1 MTETNNKTPWWSLG
15 GRLGGK
21 AANNAVGDADNDSAE
36 KLTKKKGITLSLS
49 DKHEPFG
56 SISIDRIKTILEEED
71 FGELQSLF
79 FYMMRDLKVASAVF
93 SRREPLLALDYKITT
108 ENKDFAEWL
117 EGEDVDL
124 EELINL
130 LSFSVYYGVSL
141 IDVTYDAVAGVS
153 TPTLLAPNFELIS
166 PRFLYAHKDKTLKK
180 TIDHLYIKQDGKKR
194 FISKLDPNY
203 AVFHKHAV
211 DIGEITDFS
220 LASKLVWY
228 FSLKHI
234 ALAHNLQY
242 FDAVATPPLI
252 AKTSGEEDDV
262 IEALYQLKSA
272 SVGVFGEDD
281 VIEYLNVSNKAEFLK
296 FIEYI
301 DSQITTTILG
311 NTLSTGDGKTGSYS
325 QSKTHE
331 NRQTEKLRFDAKLIA
346 KTITSFLRGL
356 ERLNFANPTKTKF
369 KFDLKEDED
378 LEKLSRV
385 VKNLSDSGYDLEEE
399 GIEDTF
405 GFKIVGKKTP
415 TDKPTTEQANNS
427 YNSDNPAP
435 QRVVEHNAT
444 SPQDAPEDK
453 PPAVKPNDTLDSKT
467 VDTEAL
473 ENTLLNSVQT
483 ALEGAANYEEA
494 YDLLLEQYTDFDINE
509 LEQALFAAIGNA
521 TLLADVE
528 PR

>member
-1 MTETNNKTPWWSLG
+1 MTETNNKTPWWSFG
-15 GRLGGK
+15 GRFGGNT
-21 AANNAVGDADNDSAE
+21 ANNAVGDADNGSAE

-56 SISIDRIKTILEEED
+56 SISIDRIKTILAEED

-79 FYMMRDLKVASAVF
+79 FYMMRDLKIASAVAA
-93 SRREPLLALDYKITT
+93 RREPLLALDYTIATDN
-108 ENKDFAEWL
+108 EAFAEWV
-117 EGEDVDL
+117 EGDDVDMG
-124 EELINL
+124 ELINQ
-130 LSFSVYYGVSL
+130 LSFAIYYGVSL
-141 IDVTYDAVAGVS
+141 VDTSYTVKEG
-153 TPTLLAPNFELIS
+153 LLAPSFDLIS
-166 PRFLYAHKDKTLKK
+166 PRFLHAHKDKTLKK
-180 TIDHLYIKQDGKKR
+180 TIEHLYLKQKDKKV
-194 FISKLDPNY
+194 FINKLDPDKTI
-203 AVFHKHAV
+203 FHKHAI

-228 FSLKHI
+228 FSLKHV

-242 FDAVATPPLI
+242 FDSVATPPLI

-281 VIEYLNVSNKAEFLK
+281 IVEYLNVTNKAEFLK

-301 DSQITTTILG
+301 DSQITTLVLG

-331 NRQTEKLRFDAKLIA
+331 KRQIEKLGFDAKKIA
-346 KTITSFLRGL
+346 KTITAFLNRL
-356 ERLNFANPTKTKF
+356 ERLNFSNAKGVKF
-369 KFDLKEDED
+369 TFNLKEDAD
-378 LEKLSRV
+378 LKMLSEV
-385 VKNLSDSGYDLEEE
+385 VKNLSDSGYELDQDDIEE
-399 GIEDTF
+399 TF
-405 GFKIVGKKTP
+405 GFTIVGKKAHA
-415 TDKPTTEQANNS
+415 DKPTTEQANNS
-427 YNSDNPAP
+427 YNSDNPTP

-444 SPQDAPEDK
+444 NPQDTPEDK

-467 VDTEAL
+467 VETEAL

-494 YDLLLEQYTDFDINE
+494 YDLLLEQYADFDINE
-509 LEQALFAAIGNA
+509 LEQALFTAIGNA
-521 TLLADVE
+521 TLLADAE